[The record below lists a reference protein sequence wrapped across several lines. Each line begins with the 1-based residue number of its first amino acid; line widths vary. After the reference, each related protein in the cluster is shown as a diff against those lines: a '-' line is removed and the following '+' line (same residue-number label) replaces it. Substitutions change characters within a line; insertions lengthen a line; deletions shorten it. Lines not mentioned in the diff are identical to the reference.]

1 MIDMD
6 RAKYQKATE
15 NNSRTGL
22 NKYQRMARGNADS
35 EDEYDEHTAN
45 SIEKATSTEYSQE
58 RVAEVLAEVPTKVPR
73 HN

>member
-1 MIDMD
+1 VQIEEMIDMD

-45 SIEKATSTEYSQE
+45 F
-58 RVAEVLAEVPTKVPR
+58 
-73 HN
+73 